1 MPAGQLDLT
10 NAASNAEPQQF
21 VSYQELLFPHAEQE
35 VNMGALQDVPG
46 PIGPNGA
53 PTTIPVGP
61 FMNAG
66 SANGALSSAFLG
78 RFAKGSG
85 STHAG
90 YLSPAELRLISEWLD
105 IGAQYFNNPFDPAV
119 PVN

>member
-1 MPAGQLDLT
+1 MPLLKSF
-10 NAASNAEPQQF
+10 SNAEPAQF
-21 VSYQELLFPHAEQE
+21 VSYQELLFQHAEQE
-35 VNMGALQDVPG
+35 VNMGVLQNVPG

-78 RFAKGSG
+78 RFAPGSG

-90 YLSPAELRLISEWLD
+90 YLTPAELRLISEWLD